1 MKQDKSRKITSGNRG
16 VLCDFTFQTRV
27 CIIKGRAQMS
37 ADMSVRMLQIYYADI
52 AEKKQEK

>member
-1 MKQDKSRKITSGNRG
+1 MKQGESRKIASGNRG

-37 ADMSVRMLQIYYADI
+37 VNMSVRMLQIYYADI
-52 AEKKQEK
+52 AEKKQGK